1 MGLLKK
7 IWKNKISL
15 VSMAG
20 IIAFVIYTLVVKK
33 DIDLVKYEE
42 DLLGIEISEYVETSE
57 GKVGVDYARVE
68 LVVKQ
73 GCETKILKEIKDT
86 CGEPKNVDEV
96 ALYNNDYVDNIKK
109 DAECVYFTFRE
120 GEKAKTRVIYIF
132 VVYDENEQ
140 LHLHIIG

>member
-1 MGLLKK
+1 MKSKVKK
-7 IWKNKISL
+7 II
-15 VSMAG
+15 
-20 IIAFVIYTLVVKK
+20 IIAMTLVIFMLIIYNLVVKR
-33 DIDLVKYEE
+33 DIDLVRYEE
-42 DLLGIEISEYVETSE
+42 ELLGIEISEYVETSE

-68 LVVKQ
+68 LIVKQ
-73 GCETKILKEIKDT
+73 GCETKILKEIKDK
-86 CGEPKNVDEV
+86 CDEPKNIDEV
-96 ALYNNDYVDNIKK
+96 ALYNNEYVDNIKK

>member
-7 IWKNKISL
+7 ICKNKISL
-15 VSMAG
+15 VIIAG
-20 IIAFVIYTLVVKK
+20 IIAFIIYTLIVIK
-33 DIDLVKYEE
+33 DIDLVRYEE

-68 LVVKQ
+68 LVAKQ
-73 GCETKILKEIKDT
+73 GCETKILKEIKDK

>member
-7 IWKNKISL
+7 ICKNKISL
-15 VSMAG
+15 VIIAG
-20 IIAFVIYTLVVKK
+20 IIAFIIYTLVVKK

-68 LVVKQ
+68 LVAKQ
-73 GCETKILKEIKDT
+73 GCETKILKEIKDA

-120 GEKAKTRVIYIF
+120 GEKAKTRVICIF

>member
-7 IWKNKISL
+7 ICKNKISL
-15 VSMAG
+15 VIMAG
-20 IIAFVIYTLVVKK
+20 IIAFVIYTLVVKR
-33 DIDLVKYEE
+33 DIDLVRYEE
-42 DLLGIEISEYVETSE
+42 ELLGIEISEYVETSE
-57 GKVGVDYARVE
+57 GKVDVDYARVE

-86 CGEPKNVDEV
+86 CGELKNVDEV

>member
-7 IWKNKISL
+7 ICKNKINL
-15 VSMAG
+15 VIIAG
-20 IIAFVIYTLVVKK
+20 IIAFIIYTLVVKK

-68 LVVKQ
+68 LVAKQ
-73 GCETKILKEIKDT
+73 GCETKILKEIKDA

-132 VVYDENEQ
+132 VVYDEKEQ